1 MIADQRAHA
10 LWLEIMKGIM
20 STKPQNPTYL
30 YAYSGDDF
38 PINLTFQ
45 DSDGVPIDITDY
57 TLYITVKD
65 DQNNT
70 DAEALY
76 KADIIVNDLIPALA
90 TPAAGKATI
99 VIGHAATEGL
109 RGNLEIDA
117 KYKDGDGNIGTIF
130 NGEIAFT
137 ANITERAS
145 V

>member
-1 MIADQRAHA
+1 
-10 LWLEIMKGIM
+10 M
-20 STKPQNPTYL
+20 STTPLNPTHL

-45 DSDGVPIDITDY
+45 DTLGNAIDITDY
-57 TLYITVKD
+57 TLYITIKD

-70 DAEALY
+70 DDEALY
-76 KADIIVNDLIPALA
+76 KADVVVSSLIPALA
-90 TPAAGKATI
+90 DPTHGKATL
-99 VIGHAATEGL
+99 VIGHHSTEGL

-117 KYKDGDGNIGTIF
+117 KYKDGNGNVGTIF

-137 ANITERAS
+137 ADLTERAS